1 MRRVMLV
8 FLDFEASS
16 LNKRSY
22 PIEMG
27 WILEGSRSESW
38 FIRPA
43 PDWADWGPAAK
54 AIHHIDRSMLFDEGE
69 AHERVAK
76 RMTNK
81 AFTEVAGNLSAGAD
95 P

>member
-1 MRRVMLV
+1 MLV

-22 PIEMG
+22 PIEVG
-27 WILEGSRSESW
+27 WILEGGRSESRL
-38 FIRPA
+38 IRPA
-43 PDWADWGPAAK
+43 PDWTDWGPAAEG
-54 AIHHIDRSMLFDEGE
+54 IHHIDRSMLFDEGE
-69 AHERVAK
+69 AHGRVAK

-81 AFTEVAGNLSAGAD
+81 AFTKVAGSLSAGAD